1 MREARQQYET
11 TGKAARVFTEF
22 RYRTHKSW
30 SRWRRVIA
38 KAEYIPGK
46 ENPRFVVTSLVEASR
61 KRSTRSS
68 TAHVARWRT
77 ASRNSSA
84 CSPTG

>member
-1 MREARQQYET
+1 MREAQQQYEA

-22 RYRTHKSW
+22 GYRTRKSW

-46 ENPRFVVTSLVEASR
+46 DEPAFRRDLAGR
-61 KRSTRSS
+61 R
-68 TAHVARWRT
+68 
-77 ASRNSSA
+77 
-84 CSPTG
+84 